1 MCKRNI
7 FVFKIWPTYNTEFK
21 KVKITKDLSLCL
33 YIFTTGWCKPFIF
46 QTLIFWSYRIHS
58 LKYLRSTMLGCMG
71 IKKSEFDSMLKIN
84 KLKAKKRTLTVNLPE
99 SSKKL
104 VFLVLDQNFSK
115 FQKNQRISG
124 SRYLYFE
131 KNVKID
137 LP

>member
-1 MCKRNI
+1 M
-7 FVFKIWPTYNTEFK
+7 
-21 KVKITKDLSLCL
+21 SL
-33 YIFTTGWCKPFIF
+33 YFSTGWCKPFIF

-58 LKYLRSTMLGCMG
+58 LKYLRSTTLGCMG
-71 IKKSEFDSMLKIN
+71 IKKSEFDSMLKLN

-115 FQKNQRISG
+115 FKKNQRISG

-131 KNVKID
+131 KIQFSSVSQARNIQWTSAQLQSSVYTLYCKSQQIR
-137 LP
+137 